1 MTFPNFLTANSK
13 SLNEYN
19 PFVIE
24 NQVKKKPKKNYFF
37 FKKIKI

>member
-24 NQVKKKPKKNYFF
+24 NQVKKNPKKNIFF
-37 FKKIKI
+37 SKK